1 MTGLLSSALVCC
13 KTQVAAVP
21 VCANHLCAIQAASV
35 TQQCSACM
43 NISHTGLCG
52 AQISG
57 VLHLSFLVLCLQVVK
72 SKLSREH
79 HVLKMKRS
87 KNHTVEKY
95 FSSQNKRHQQN
106 SVPNVH
112 SPYHVR
118 GPINQVCSEIL
129 FSRMCASR
137 RSAQAPWRRGEFRI
151 RDKPF
156 TRTMVWEPNVPH
168 SCFAM
173 TAHSPVQAC
182 TPKHAAYKKA
192 MTSFSKNRTHSKV
205 TLIIQRWF
213 QTQGQ
218 NYKEI
223 TWKVITN

>member
-1 MTGLLSSALVCC
+1 MTGRLTSALVFCE
-13 KTQVAAVP
+13 TQVTLVL
-21 VCANHLCAIQAASV
+21 VYVNHLFAIQSASV
-35 TQQCSACM
+35 KQQFSASM
-43 NISHTGLCG
+43 NVSHTVLYE

-57 VLHLSFLVLCLQVVK
+57 VLHLQFLVLYLQVVK

-137 RSAQAPWRRGEFRI
+137 RSAQAP
-151 RDKPF
+151 
-156 TRTMVWEPNVPH
+156 
-168 SCFAM
+168 
-173 TAHSPVQAC
+173 
-182 TPKHAAYKKA
+182 
-192 MTSFSKNRTHSKV
+192 
-205 TLIIQRWF
+205 
-213 QTQGQ
+213 
-218 NYKEI
+218 
-223 TWKVITN
+223 